1 VLAEGVGERVG
12 KKVGESLSAKQQD
25 ILSIIELDPK
35 ISAKRI
41 ASKIGISTRKT
52 DNRWF
57 LLPQG

>member
-1 VLAEGVGERVG
+1 MLAEGVGERVG